1 MTDNVISVRCGTKS
15 ETKLT
20 EERIYATFRQQKG
33 NITGSAC
40 RSIVC
45 GQFSAVEIAVA
56 VYGIRDD
63 GGISVSRSRR
73 GNDICGIGQ
82 QIQTHRH
89 DGTTFHRQAVTL
101 YIGNDMLDIAAPV
114 LLLAGLNL
122 TTAENVSLLNN
133 FEIVATAVIALL
145 LFKEKI
151 SARLWTGIIF
161 VVISCA
167 VLSVESFTAFRFS
180 YGSVFVLLACVC
192 WGVENNCTRRL
203 SDNDPLQVV
212 ILKGIFSG
220 SGSLA
225 IALALGQSVSAVWAV
240 FAVMAVGL
248 VAYGLSIFFYVNA
261 QRYIGAS
268 RTSAYLCSVAFCRSS
283 VVLYSVQA
291 NSSMDIFHCACS
303 NGNGRMAVRFR
314 QTCVCPS
321 E

>member
-1 MTDNVISVRCGTKS
+1 M
-15 ETKLT
+15 
-20 EERIYATFRQQKG
+20 
-33 NITGSAC
+33 
-40 RSIVC
+40 
-45 GQFSAVEIAVA
+45 
-56 VYGIRDD
+56 
-63 GGISVSRSRR
+63 
-73 GNDICGIGQ
+73 
-82 QIQTHRH
+82 
-89 DGTTFHRQAVTL
+89 
-101 YIGNDMLDIAAPV
+101 
-114 LLLAGLNL
+114 LAGLNL

-192 WGVENNCTRRL
+192 WGVENNCTRKL
-203 SDNDPLQVV
+203 SDNDPLPGGY
-212 ILKGIFSG
+212 IKRNIFR
-220 SGSLA
+220 L
-225 IALALGQSVSAVWAV
+225 
-240 FAVMAVGL
+240 
-248 VAYGLSIFFYVNA
+248 GLSCNSTCSQSECVGGVGCICGNGGRTCRLRPQYLFLR
-261 QRYIGAS
+261 QR
-268 RTSAYLCSVAFCRSS
+268 SALYRSVAHQCLLCSVAFCRSS

-314 QTCVCPS
+314 QTCVCLS

>member
-1 MTDNVISVRCGTKS
+1 MQLSDNRKGILLAVLAAVLYAVSSPLSKLLLRYMGSVMMAGFLYLGAGVGMIFVALGSKFRHTAMTAQPFTVR
-15 ETKLT
+15 
-20 EERIYATFRQQKG
+20 QWP
-33 NITGSAC
+33 
-40 RSIVC
+40 
-45 GQFSAVEIAVA
+45 
-56 VYGIRDD
+56 
-63 GGISVSRSRR
+63 
-73 GNDICGIGQ
+73 
-82 QIQTHRH
+82 
-89 DGTTFHRQAVTL
+89 
-101 YIGNDMLDIAAPV
+101 YILAMILLDITAPV

-220 SGSLA
+220 SRSECVGGVGCICGNGGRTCRLRPQYLFLRQRS
-225 IALALGQSVSAVWAV
+225 ALYRSVAHQC
-240 FAVMAVGL
+240 L
-248 VAYGLSIFFYVNA
+248 
-261 QRYIGAS
+261 
-268 RTSAYLCSVAFCRSS
+268 LCSVAFCRSS